1 MKIVML
7 FLFALLL
14 LCSCSTNQLRIT
26 SYGLLLAD
34 WQQTRNMDHDHYVEN
49 NPILGKHP
57 SKQKADLYFGGV
69 MLGVAAADHFLDE
82 TWRRWLLMGV
92 ILLEGAAVGNNV
104 SVGAKF

>member
-7 FLFALLL
+7 FLAALL

-26 SYGLLLAD
+26 GYGLLLAD
-34 WQQTRNMDHDHYVEN
+34 WQQTRNMDHSRFVEH

-57 SKQKADLYFGGV
+57 SKQRADLYFGSAL
-69 MLGVAAADHFLDE
+69 LGVAAADHLLEE

-92 ILLEGAAVGNNV
+92 ILLEGAAVGNNI